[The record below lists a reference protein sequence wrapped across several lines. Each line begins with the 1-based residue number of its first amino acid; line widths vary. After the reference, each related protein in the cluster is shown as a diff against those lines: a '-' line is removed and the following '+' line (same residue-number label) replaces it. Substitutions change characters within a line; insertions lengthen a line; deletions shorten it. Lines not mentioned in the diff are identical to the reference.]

1 MTGIFCRVANLA
13 CGRVIQKEW
22 HCVVVGMTIMIPQA
36 ALECHNSLNQLVRR
50 HRRKLAGSE
59 PVPRGANGMIMD
71 VEIEDMPRLLV
82 AVAQHRDVEAFET
95 LFRHFAPRVKAYMA
109 RQARDSQLAEELMQ
123 ETMMMVWNKA
133 ALFDPERGNVSAWIF
148 TIARNLRVSAYR
160 KAKRPEFDPTDPAFV
175 PDDVAPA
182 DEELENRQEADR
194 LHKAMQDLPK
204 EQMELLQRSFF
215 HEVPHS
221 ALAKEFNLPLGTIKS
236 RIRLAFAKLRAA
248 LDDPSS
254 DGEVR
259 S

>member
-1 MTGIFCRVANLA
+1 
-13 CGRVIQKEW
+13 
-22 HCVVVGMTIMIPQA
+22 MISQS
-36 ALECHNSLNQLVRR
+36 ALECHNRRNQPVRR
-50 HRRKLAGSE
+50 TRRAAVGIE
-59 PVPRGANGMIMD
+59 AVPCGANGMIMD
-71 VEIEDMPRLLV
+71 VEIEEMPRLLL
-82 AVAQHRDVEAFET
+82 AVGQNRDVEAFET

-109 RQARDSQLAEELMQ
+109 RQARDSQVAEELMQ
-123 ETMMMVWNKA
+123 ETMMVVWNKA

-160 KAKRPEFDPTDPAFV
+160 KAKRPEFDPNDPAFV
-175 PDDVAPA
+175 PDDVPPA
-182 DEELENRQEADR
+182 DEELESRQEADR
-194 LHKAMQDLPK
+194 LHKAMRDLPK

-248 LDDPSS
+248 MDDKSS
-254 DGEVR
+254 QGQDGEAR

>member
-1 MTGIFCRVANLA
+1 
-13 CGRVIQKEW
+13 
-22 HCVVVGMTIMIPQA
+22 MIPQA

-50 HRRKLAGSE
+50 HRRKLVDSE

-182 DEELENRQEADR
+182 DEELESRQEAER

-248 LDDPSS
+248 LDDASS